1 MFKLLLNKYFIFP
14 LVALSTVGIFSLS
27 SVSAVDT
34 AVFRTGDILTG
45 GDRSFP
51 SCDWCDPVTAG
62 PGHAIE
68 FRMMVQN
75 MVPDTTATNVKVTA
89 NLPTTPQNSP
99 LVGSATAS
107 ADNAAS
113 VSDNLTVNFE
123 GSQQA
128 FAYIDGHAR
137 VFSLSCPNGCSAP
150 DTVTSS
156 GINVGNLAYGDSAQV
171 AWKAYVTNFEQPQ
184 PSPSPS
190 IVPSPSPSVMPS
202 PSPSPSVV
210 PSPSPSAPPPS
221 SPPAGTT
228 NNNCTGSNSCS
239 GTANATATVT
249 TTPAVAGTSTSTLP
263 KTGLP
268 LLAWTALAFTPMGA
282 RLKKFGKKKNEI
294 ESASFLWED
303 REFKKAY

>member
-1 MFKLLLNKYFIFP
+1 MFKFLLNKYIVLP
-14 LVALSTVGIFSLS
+14 AVALSTVAVFSLQN
-27 SVSAVDT
+27 VSAEGT
-34 AVFRTGDILTG
+34 AGFRTGDILTG

-51 SCDWCDPVTAG
+51 SCDWCDPVNAG
-62 PGHAIE
+62 AGHAIE

-75 MVPDTTATNVKVTA
+75 MVPDTIATNVKVTA
-89 NLPTTPQNSP
+89 NLPGTPQNSP

-113 VSDNLTVNFE
+113 VSDTLTVNF
-123 GSQQA
+123 GGTQQA

-137 VFSLSCPNGCSAP
+137 VFSLSCPNGCNAP

-156 GINVGNLAYGDSAQV
+156 GINVGNLAFGDSAQV

-190 IVPSPSPSVMPS
+190 VV

-210 PSPSPSAPPPS
+210 PSSSPST
-221 SPPAGTT
+221 PPAGGTT

-239 GTANATATVT
+239 GTANANATATVNNPAPAAT
-249 TTPAVAGTSTSTLP
+249 TTVAGTSTSLP

-268 LLAWTALAFTPMGA
+268 LLGWAALAFTPLGA
-282 RLKKFGKKKNEI
+282 KLKRFGKGQDEF
-294 ESASFLWED
+294 ESATYLWED
-303 REFKKAY
+303 RQFKVGS